1 MRQSPKGHHQFTLIE
16 LLVVIAII
24 AILAS
29 MLLPAL
35 AQARAKA
42 RQISCVNNQKQVALA
57 AIMYSGDNDETIA
70 IGWEPSSDN
79 YWFRLWYPYA
89 GDAKVFDCPSFTN
102 QTENFARTGETA
114 VSGDLDYI
122 SICESC
128 AGNAISGSKVTKPSE
143 NGLTF
148 EAKGSRDRACP
159 VEHDGTQYHR
169 SVWNMTTSY
178 SDFPPHNDAL
188 NVAYM
193 DGHVASVRGLALQ
206 QTNLPLFWY

>member
-1 MRQSPKGHHQFTLIE
+1 MNSPWKGRLQFTLIE

-35 AQARAKA
+35 SQARGKA
-42 RQISCVNNQKQVALA
+42 RQISCVNNQKQVVLA
-57 AIMYSGDNDETIA
+57 AIMYAGDNSEVTA
-70 IGWEPSSDN
+70 IGWEASSDN
-79 YWFRLWYPYA
+79 YWYRLWFPYA

-102 QTENFARTGETA
+102 RTENFAPIGKTA

-122 SICESC
+122 SICESR
-128 AGNAISGSKVTKPSE
+128 AGNAIMAPTVKKPSE
-143 NGLTF
+143 NGLIF
-148 EAKGSRDRACP
+148 ESKGVRDRACP

-169 SVWNMTTSY
+169 SVWNMCTSY

-188 NVAYM
+188 NVGYM
-193 DGHVASVRGLALQ
+193 DGHVGPVRGDALQ
-206 QTNLPLFWY
+206 TTNLPVFWY